1 MDKSLYLDYSN
12 LLPIPGEA
20 FFYPE
25 FFEKEESDQYF
36 TDLTTNIDWKQE
48 PVQVFGKQ
56 VLLPRFIAFY
66 GDEGVSYNYLGVT
79 MEALPWT
86 DVLQRIKQHI
96 EVKFDVEFNSCTLSH
111 YRNGADHVG
120 WHRDNSKNLGQ
131 YPFIASVS
139 FGASRIFQFRHYEDK
154 RFFVSFGEN
163 RHYIRQLQL
172 LKLSKSHSK
181 SYCVL
186 FPNIYVK
193 PSPKVTKNQIRFPSF
208 RWN

>member
-1 MDKSLYLDYSN
+1 MDKSLYLDHLN

-25 FFEKEESDQYF
+25 FFEKEKSDRYF
-36 TDLTTNIDWKQE
+36 TYLSTNIAWKQE

-56 VLLPRFIAFY
+56 VLLPRFTAFY
-66 GDEGVSYNYLGVT
+66 GDEGISYNYLGVT
-79 MEALPWT
+79 MQALPWT
-86 DVLQRIKQHI
+86 DVLQGIKQHI
-96 EVKFDVEFNSCTLSH
+96 EVKFDVKFNSCMLSH

-154 RFFVSFGEN
+154 MPIISMELTHGS
-163 RHYIRQLQL
+163 L
-172 LKLSKSHSK
+172 LVMKAETQRLWEHR
-181 SYCVL
+181 L
-186 FPNIYVK
+186 
-193 PSPKVTKNQIRFPSF
+193 PKTVIPAKARINLTFQFISM
-208 RWN
+208 

>member
-1 MDKSLYLDYSN
+1 MDKSLYLDHLN

-25 FFEKEESDQYF
+25 FFEKEESDRYF
-36 TDLTTNIDWKQE
+36 TYLSTHIAWKQE

-56 VLLPRFIAFY
+56 VLLPRFTAFY
-66 GDEGVSYNYLGVT
+66 GDEGISYNYLGVT

-86 DVLQRIKQHI
+86 DLLQRIKQHI
-96 EVKFDVEFNSCTLSH
+96 EVKFDVKFNSCMLSH

-139 FGASRIFQFRHYEDK
+139 FGASRIFQFRHYEEK
-154 RFFVSFGEN
+154 MPIISIELTHGS
-163 RHYIRQLQL
+163 L
-172 LKLSKSHSK
+172 LVMKAETQHLWEHRLPKTVIPAKPRINLTFQFISK
-181 SYCVL
+181 
-186 FPNIYVK
+186 
-193 PSPKVTKNQIRFPSF
+193 
-208 RWN
+208 